1 MPIIL
6 GIDPGSRRTGYG
18 VINHQGQRYEYIDSG
33 CIRTQGDS
41 FPDKLAQIFEGLSEI
56 ITLYLP
62 QEVAIEQVFMARNAD
77 SAFKL
82 GQARGAAIVAATV
95 NRLPVSEYSARQVKQ
110 AVVGRGA
117 ADKSQVQHMVC
128 QLLALPKKPQEDAA
142 DALGIALCHANTQ
155 QGLIR
160 IAGANRVKRGR
171 ARVAKTE

>member
-62 QEVAIEQVFMARNAD
+62 QEVA
-77 SAFKL
+77 
-82 GQARGAAIVAATV
+82 
-95 NRLPVSEYSARQVKQ
+95 
-110 AVVGRGA
+110 
-117 ADKSQVQHMVC
+117 
-128 QLLALPKKPQEDAA
+128 
-142 DALGIALCHANTQ
+142 
-155 QGLIR
+155 
-160 IAGANRVKRGR
+160 
-171 ARVAKTE
+171 